1 MISGPETRDIYRCIC
16 SNSDRLRCSV
26 QIPIISDTV
35 WRFFMR
41 ALTLPPPRFTELCFK
56 NIPSEAGGQCTATV
70 QIIQFRISLHKQ
82 NAVGLNLLCWPEV
95 AHIFAEN
102 LGKKRHFCNFMNDS
116 GHCLF
121 ALLYSF
127 IKNIL
132 KKWWSPLLYLLCI
145 AFPAESKI
153 SIVIQKSNFNL

>member
-1 MISGPETRDIYRCIC
+1 
-16 SNSDRLRCSV
+16 
-26 QIPIISDTV
+26 
-35 WRFFMR
+35 MR

-102 LGKKRHFCNFMNDS
+102 LGKKKTFLQLYERFRT
-116 GHCLF
+116 LF
-121 ALLYSF
+121 VCTFIFLY
-127 IKNIL
+127 KKYL
-132 KKWWSPLLYLLCI
+132 KKWRSPLLYLLYI

-153 SIVIQKSNFNL
+153 SIEIQKPNFNL